1 MEITVEQAVSAVKAI
16 EGIKEVNLPAKL
28 SFRLGRLIDK
38 TKPISDRFE
47 ETRNK
52 LVTEKYGVA
61 SETDENKFSVK
72 RENLGEFLKEVDGLL
87 NTKEDIGTFELINIE
102 MFGMIELPIEFFDKI
117 KTFITE

>member
-72 RENLGEFLKEVDGLL
+72 RENLGEFLKEVDSLL

>member
-16 EGIKEVNLPAKL
+16 EGIKEVKLPAKL

-47 ETRNK
+47 ETRNQ

-72 RENLGEFLKEVDGLL
+72 RENLGEFLKEVDSLL

>member
-16 EGIKEVNLPAKL
+16 EGIKEVKLPAKL